1 MKRLSQFMTEAK
13 NSDWK
18 SEPPETPSKI
28 EKIWMYSDFEEWDDV
43 WESLVQDIDMT
54 DDDWEPE
61 SDIMFDTIKYH
72 MRDWASKRPELSYKS
87 KHHKSLKIDVLYS
100 PDANW
105 IHPDN
110 DPIYIFVTL
119 NGKKSDFMWVDHDG
133 IDSRKYNKRDY
144 KIIAELME
152 RKVWEKEPSMLKWVK
167 GLK

>member
-1 MKRLSQFMTEAK
+1 MKRLSQFMVEAK

-43 WESLVQDIDMT
+43 WERLVHFVDMT
-54 DDDWEPE
+54 DDEDNI
-61 SDIMFDTIKYH
+61 DMMFNTIKYY
-72 MRDWASKRPELSYKS
+72 MRDWASQRPNFSYKS
-87 KHHKSLKIDVLYS
+87 KHHKNLKIDVLYS
-100 PDANW
+100 PDPYF

-110 DPIYIFVTL
+110 DPIYIKVTL

-133 IDSRKYNKRDY
+133 IDSPDNNKRDF

-152 RKVWEKEPSMLKWVK
+152 RKMWEKEPSMLKWVK